1 MSSSVMSGFS
11 ISATPLDVATLRG
24 ALSNPAHG
32 GFCAFEG
39 WVRNRNDGRA
49 VEGLEYEVYAEL
61 ALAEGEAIL
70 AEARE
75 RFGAIEAVGVHRSG
89 TLQVGE
95 LAVWVGVSSPHRDAA
110 FRACRYIIDA
120 FKHRL
125 PVWKKELYLDGD
137 TQWVVCSHGSAETS
151 HVSGFVPDYSR
162 QTRLRDVGEQGQAR
176 LASARVLVIGA
187 GGLGSPA
194 LTYLAATGIGTL
206 GIVDGDRVEASNL
219 HRQTLYTA
227 ADIGQPKAVM
237 AARRVRAQNPT
248 LSVKVFTQPLGAA
261 DVVDVFRQFDLVLE
275 CTDDMESRYLSSDA
289 ALVAGIPLVL
299 ASVHQYEGQLQVIL
313 PGGPCLRCLW
323 PEPPD
328 AGLLGSCAESGVLG
342 TVPGVLGTLQAHEA
356 LKLLLDLPG
365 RRSGELLLVDLL
377 DTTTQ
382 RLPIDPTTGCALQGG
397 CADVA
402 TRALSARTAE
412 GDLEQT
418 FESLSA
424 AVSAGFH
431 LVDLREA
438 DERAALP
445 SGVDTEWSPYS
456 GWSAAAVA
464 PSFTAPV
471 LLFCASGKR
480 SLAAARSLRER
491 GHAEAFSL
499 QGGLRR
505 LQQMHSAREDAL
517 HHPPT
522 GCSALSACRHA

>member
-1 MSSSVMSGFS
+1 MSGFS

-24 ALSNPAHG
+24 ALANPAHG

-39 WVRNRNDGRA
+39 WVRNRNDGRE

-61 ALAEGEAIL
+61 ALAEGAIIL

-75 RFGAIEAVGVHRSG
+75 RFGTVEAVGVHRSG

-110 FRACRYIIDA
+110 FQACRYIIDA

-137 TQWVVCSHGSAETS
+137 TQWVVCSHGSVDTS
-151 HVSGFVPDYSR
+151 HAAGYVPDYSR
-162 QTRLRDVGEQGQAR
+162 QTRLREVGQHGQDR
-176 LASARVLVIGA
+176 LAAARVLVIGA

-206 GIVDGDRVEASNL
+206 GIVDGDRIEASNL

-237 AARRVRAQNPT
+237 AAARVRAQNPT
-248 LSVKVFTQPLGAA
+248 LSVKVYTEPLGTAE
-261 DVVDVFRQFDLVLE
+261 VVDIFRQFDLVLE

-289 ALVAGIPLVL
+289 AQVAGVPLVL
-299 ASVHQYEGQLQVIL
+299 ASVHQYEGQLQVIM

-356 LKLLLDLPG
+356 LKLLLALPG
-365 RRSGELLLVDLL
+365 GRPGELLLVDLL

-382 RLPIDPTTGCALQGG
+382 RLPIDPAAGCAIHGG

-402 TRALSARTAE
+402 VRALAARAADN
-412 GDLEQT
+412 DLGRT
-418 FESLSA
+418 FESLAA
-424 AVSAGFH
+424 AVSAGYK

-438 DERAALP
+438 DERAASP
-445 SGVDTEWSPYS
+445 SGVDDQWSPYS
-456 GWSAAAVA
+456 IWSAEG
-464 PSFTAPV
+464 FTPPATGPV

-480 SLAAARSLRER
+480 SIAAARSLRQR
-491 GHAEAFSL
+491 GHTEAFSL

-505 LQQMHSAREDAL
+505 LQQMHSVREDAL

-522 GCSALSACRHA
+522 GCSASSSCRHA